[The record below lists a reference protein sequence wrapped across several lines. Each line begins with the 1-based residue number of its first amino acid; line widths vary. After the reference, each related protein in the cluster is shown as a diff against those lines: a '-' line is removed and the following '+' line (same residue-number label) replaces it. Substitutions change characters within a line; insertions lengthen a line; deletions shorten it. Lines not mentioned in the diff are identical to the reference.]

1 MNNIKQHIL
10 IVDDEALA
18 REELR
23 FLLSKIPSVGRINEA
38 NNIDEAE
45 AYILQHH
52 PDVILLDINMPGG
65 SGFDLLERLTLA
77 PAIIFTTAY
86 SEHAL
91 KAFEVNALDY
101 LLKPINP
108 SRLASALE
116 KFTHTEN
123 TEQNKPVTLN
133 RNSKI
138 FLKDRDQCWLIP
150 LSDIIYIEAIGNY
163 CRIHFHN
170 AKPMIKKSL
179 SLLEKKLPSDSFIR
193 ANRQEIINIQKIE
206 CIEALENQQLQVQ
219 LSNQQE
225 VVISRRQSQLFKEHL
240 SL

>member
-45 AYILQHH
+45 AYIHQHH

-65 SGFDLLERLTLA
+65 SGFDLLERLTLS

-108 SRLASALE
+108 NRLTSALE

-179 SLLEKKLPSDSFIR
+179 SLLEQKLPSDSFIR

-206 CIEALENQQLQVQ
+206 CIEVLENQQLQVQ

-225 VVISRRQSQLFKEHL
+225 VVISRRQSQIFKEHL

>member
-108 SRLASALE
+108 SRLTSALE

>member
-108 SRLASALE
+108 SRLTSALE

-123 TEQNKPVTLN
+123 AEQN
-133 RNSKI
+133 
-138 FLKDRDQCWLIP
+138 
-150 LSDIIYIEAIGNY
+150 
-163 CRIHFHN
+163 
-170 AKPMIKKSL
+170 
-179 SLLEKKLPSDSFIR
+179 
-193 ANRQEIINIQKIE
+193 
-206 CIEALENQQLQVQ
+206 NQ
-219 LSNQQE
+219 
-225 VVISRRQSQLFKEHL
+225 
-240 SL
+240 

>member
-108 SRLASALE
+108 SRLTSALE

-123 TEQNKPVTLN
+123 AEQNKPVTLN

-150 LSDIIYIEAIGNY
+150 LSDIIYIEATGNY